1 MDRMLELDG
10 DDKIS
15 AGQHVD
21 LESQQTVLLI
31 ATINPPRNYTWGKIF
46 AMFRACR
53 IFSSIKA
60 NKDAKGKRRVSAS
73 IPALLAPTAHDPA
86 TEEKIV
92 SFSSIIIILILFF
105 FMLKAPGVAEFSCP
119 LSDQG
124 LLEAVHSEV
133 HEDDGGSIS
142 SITTAASNAKLQHEN
157 ISKIVRTRDLD
168 SLHKFGGV
176 QGIAEALNTD
186 LDGGIPDDEQDLLC
200 RCRATALS
208 KPQSITEAPAPGFFG
223 SLLGYCNSCTILLL
237 SLAAVLSIGF
247 GIKEEGLKTGWY
259 EGVVIVIAIVIL
271 VAAPAIRG
279 LWLKHSKKLFAK
291 KKQRMENSRH
301 MVVNVLRAKTQ
312 KQISIPEVVLGDIVC
327 LERGSFVHV
336 DGLFISGEFLV
347 VHDGLEATVDEKA
360 PFLFHGSKVTNGN
373 GYMLVTSIGM
383 DTELGELMSKAV
395 HSPRRTSLPTQLD
408 KLRMFQQIA
417 GLLISI
423 LILIVLFL
431 RFMLQG
437 EDANSDLPNLKG
449 ETNASKEIMV
459 IIEKIVMKQNGKISS
474 ITTSLTIL
482 LVGIV
487 EEMPFLITFA
497 IIHWR
502 EKMLSCYATAK
513 ELLACVSMGSAT
525 TICTDKAS
533 LYQPEVS
540 MCFIGDHEVIGTDCI
555 SAVPI
560 SVREVLCNCIST
572 PLLMPSSPCR
582 QTEDPLLPWAASNLQ
597 IEIDVLRQSCNIL
610 KMDGLSSK
618 EEGSGV
624 LMEKNR
630 EDEREVCLYWKG
642 PATTILPRC
651 SSYYDSNNWEKK
663 ELNEHQRKVFE
674 QHIEQMKSKNLKTL
688 AFACRKTENATL
700 EDNDLVFIGM
710 VGLKNDYTCCEET
723 REAVRELQ
731 NAGVEIILVSEADV
745 FELKEIARVCGIPCS
760 NGLVLDGEQFK
771 SFSPAE
777 RIAKVDKIRVMGNCT
792 HSVRLLLVQC
802 LKEKGK
808 VVVVVGTR
816 THESPALK
824 ESDVGIS
831 MGTWSSDIAK
841 ESSDIIVWKG
851 GFRFLVTIIMCGRCT
866 YYNIQKYIQL
876 ELVTTIA
883 GTLISSITTI
893 SSGQTPITGIQ
904 LIWANSVVSLLGGP
918 SLLMEPPR
926 DELMHENPVKQTE
939 PLITRA
945 MWRNIVSQV
954 LYQTAILV
962 IFQFKG
968 EAILGIFQ
976 FKGEAIFGINE
987 QVKKS
992 IIFNSFVLCQ
1002 IFNQVNSRE
1011 LEKKNVFGGLHRN
1024 VWFWVAVV
1032 SIVILQVEFIEVAH
1046 ILVGNARLN
1055 MAQWA
1060 VCLFIGMLSWVV
1072 DSAAK
1077 FIWSSIKT
1085 QQCGSHIGCP
1095 IMTSS
1100 ASTESV
1106 ANLELPLIN
1115 TNVNSTVAD

>member
-1 MDRMLELDG
+1 MR
-10 DDKIS
+10 
-15 AGQHVD
+15 QHVD
-21 LESQQTVLLI
+21 LESQQTLLDKE
-31 ATINPPRNYTWGKIF
+31 TINPPRNYSWGKMGKIF
-46 AMFRACR
+46 PMLRVCI
-53 IFSSIKA
+53 IFISIKA
-60 NKDAKGKRRVSAS
+60 KKDAKGKQRVPAS

-92 SFSSIIIILILFF
+92 SFSSIIIIIIIIIIIFY
-105 FMLKAPGVAEFSCP
+105 APGVAEFSCP
-119 LSDQG
+119 LPDQV
-124 LLEAVHSEV
+124 ESEDVHLEV
-133 HEDDGGSIS
+133 HEDDGDSTSGTAS
-142 SITTAASNAKLQHEN
+142 AASDAKLQHAN

-186 LDGGIPDDEQDLLC
+186 LDGGIPGDEQDLLC
-200 RCRATALS
+200 RRGETALP
-208 KPQSITEAPAPGFFG
+208 KPQSITEAPAPSFFG

-237 SLAAVLSIGF
+237 SLAAVLSIVF

-259 EGVVIVIAIVIL
+259 EGVVIIIAIVIL
-271 VAAPAIRG
+271 VAAPAIRD
-279 LWLKHSKKLFAK
+279 LWLKHSKKLFSK
-291 KKQRMENSRH
+291 KKQRMEDSGH

-312 KQISIPEVVLGDIVC
+312 KPISIPEIVLGDIVC
-327 LERGSFVHV
+327 LETGSFVHG
-336 DGLFISGEFLV
+336 DGLFISGVLV

-360 PFLFHGSKVTNGN
+360 PFLSYGSKVTNGN
-373 GYMLVTSIGM
+373 GRMLVTSIGM

-395 HSPRRTSLPTQLD
+395 HSPSRTSLPTQLD
-408 KLRMFQQIA
+408 KLRMYQQIA
-417 GLLISI
+417 GLSISI

-431 RFMLQG
+431 RFMLHG
-437 EDANSDLPNLKG
+437 GDADSGLPDLRG
-449 ETNASKEIMV
+449 DATASKEIMGF
-459 IIEKIVMKQNGKISS
+459 IEKLVMKPSGKISS

-487 EEMPFLITFA
+487 EEMPFLITCA

-502 EKMLSCYATAK
+502 KKMLSCNATSN
-513 ELLACVSMGSAT
+513 ELLAYVSVGSAT

-533 LYQPEVS
+533 LYLPEVS
-540 MCFIGDHEVIGTDCI
+540 MCFIGDHEVIRTDSI
-555 SAVPI
+555 TAVPI
-560 SVREVLCNCIST
+560 SVREDLCNCIIT
-572 PLLMPSSPCR
+572 PILMPLSPCR
-582 QTEDPLLPWAASNLQ
+582 QKEDPLLPWAASNLQ

-610 KMDGLSSK
+610 EMGGLSAN

-651 SSYYDSNNWEKK
+651 SSYYDSKGEKK
-663 ELNEHQRKVFE
+663 KLNEDQRKVFE
-674 QHIEQMKSKNLKTL
+674 KHMAQMKSENLKTL
-688 AFACRKTENATL
+688 AFACRKTENTTL
-700 EDNDLVFIGM
+700 EDNNLIFIGM
-710 VGLKNDYTCCEET
+710 VGLKNDTSIEDT
-723 REAVRELQ
+723 REAVRELK
-731 NAGVEIILVSEADV
+731 NAGVDIILVSEADV
-745 FELKEIARVCGIPCS
+745 SELKEIALVCEIPCS
-760 NGLVLDGEQFK
+760 DEGVLDGGQFE
-771 SFSPAE
+771 SFSPAKRKAE
-777 RIAKVDKIRVMGNCT
+777 VDKIRIMGNCT

-802 LKEKGK
+802 LKEKGIF
-808 VVVVVGTR
+808 VAVVGTR

-824 ESDVGIS
+824 EADLGIS
-831 MGTWSSDIAK
+831 MVTPSSDIAIK
-841 ESSDIIVWKG
+841 SSDIIVWEG
-851 GFRFLVTIIMCGRCT
+851 GFRFLVTIIKCGRCI

-883 GTLISSITTI
+883 GTLISSITTM

-904 LIWANSVVSLLGGP
+904 LIWANSVVSLLGGT
-918 SLLMEPPR
+918 SLLMEPPK
-926 DELMHENPVKQTE
+926 DELMYENPVKQTE
-939 PLITRA
+939 PLITMA

-962 IFQFKG
+962 
-968 EAILGIFQ
+968 IFQ

-1002 IFNQVNSRE
+1002 IFNQANSRE
-1011 LEKKNVFGGLHRN
+1011 LEKKNVFRGLHRN

-1032 SIVILQVEFIEVAH
+1032 SIVILQVGFIEVAH
-1046 ILVGNARLN
+1046 VLVGYDRLN

-1060 VCLFIGMLSWVV
+1060 VCLSIGMLSSVV

-1077 FIWSSIKT
+1077 FIWSFIKAQQFGSI
-1085 QQCGSHIGCP
+1085 GYP

>member
-1 MDRMLELDG
+1 MR
-10 DDKIS
+10 
-15 AGQHVD
+15 QHVD
-21 LESQQTVLLI
+21 LESQQTLLNKE
-31 ATINPPRNYTWGKIF
+31 TINPPRNYSWGKMGKIF
-46 AMFRACR
+46 PMLRVCI
-53 IFSSIKA
+53 IFISIKA
-60 NKDAKGKRRVSAS
+60 NKDAKGKQRVPAS
-73 IPALLAPTAHDPA
+73 ITALLAPTAHDPA
-86 TEEKIV
+86 TEEKI
-92 SFSSIIIILILFF
+92 
-105 FMLKAPGVAEFSCP
+105 APGVAEFSCP
-119 LSDQG
+119 LPDQEE
-124 LLEAVHSEV
+124 LEDVRLEV
-133 HEDDGGSIS
+133 HEDDGGSTS
-142 SITTAASNAKLQHEN
+142 GTTSAASDAKLQHAN

-186 LDGGIPDDEQDLLC
+186 LDGGIPGDEQDLLC
-200 RCRATALS
+200 RRGETALP

-223 SLLGYCNSCTILLL
+223 LLLGYCNSCTIVLL
-237 SLAAVLSIGF
+237 SLAAVLSIVF

-259 EGVVIVIAIVIL
+259 EGVVIIIAIVIL

-279 LWLKHSKKLFAK
+279 LWLKHSKKLFSK
-291 KKQRMENSRH
+291 KKQRMEDSGH

-312 KQISIPEVVLGDIVC
+312 KQISIPEIVLGDIVC
-327 LERGSFVHV
+327 LETGSFVHG
-336 DGLFISGEFLV
+336 DGLFISGESLV

-360 PFLFHGSKVTNGN
+360 PFLSYGSKVTNGN
-373 GYMLVTSIGM
+373 GRMLVTSIGM
-383 DTELGELMSKAV
+383 DIELGELMSKAI
-395 HSPRRTSLPTQLD
+395 HSPSRTSLPTQLD

-417 GLLISI
+417 GLSISI
-423 LILIVLFL
+423 LILVVLFL
-431 RFMLQG
+431 RFKLHG
-437 EDANSDLPNLKG
+437 EDADSGLPDLKG
-449 ETNASKEIMV
+449 DATASKEIMGF
-459 IIEKIVMKQNGKISS
+459 IEKLVMKPSGKISS

-487 EEMPFLITFA
+487 EEMPFLITCA

-502 EKMLSCYATAK
+502 KKMLSCNATAK
-513 ELLACVSMGSAT
+513 ELLAYVSVGSAT

-533 LYQPEVS
+533 LYLPEVS
-540 MCFIGDHEVIGTDCI
+540 MCFIGDHEVIRTDSI
-555 SAVPI
+555 TAVPI
-560 SVREVLCNCIST
+560 SVREVLCNCIIT
-572 PLLMPSSPCR
+572 PILMPLSPCT
-582 QTEDPLLPWAASNLQ
+582 QKEDPLLPWAASNLQ

-610 KMDGLSSK
+610 EMGGLSAN

-630 EDEREVCLYWKG
+630 EDEREVCSYWKG

-651 SSYYDSNNWEKK
+651 SSYYDSNGDKK
-663 ELNEHQRKVFE
+663 KLNEDQRKVFE
-674 QHIEQMKSKNLKTL
+674 KHIVQMKSENLKTL
-688 AFACRKTENATL
+688 AFAYRETENRTL
-700 EDNDLVFIGM
+700 EVNNLIFIGM
-710 VGLKNDYTCCEET
+710 VGLKNDISIEDT
-723 REAVRELQ
+723 REAVRELK
-731 NAGVEIILVSEADV
+731 NAGVDIILVSEADV
-745 FELKEIARVCGIPCS
+745 SELKEIALVCGIPCS
-760 NGLVLDGEQFK
+760 NEGVLDGGQFE
-771 SFSPAE
+771 SFSPEKRKAE
-777 RIAKVDKIRVMGNCT
+777 VDKIRIMGNCT

-802 LKEKGK
+802 LKEKGIF
-808 VVVVVGTR
+808 VAVVGTR

-824 ESDVGIS
+824 EADLGIS
-831 MGTWSSDIAK
+831 MVTPSSDIANK
-841 ESSDIIVWKG
+841 SSDIIVWEG
-851 GFRFLVTIIMCGRCT
+851 GFRFLVTIIKCGRCI

-883 GTLISSITTI
+883 GTLISSITTM
-893 SSGQTPITGIQ
+893 SSGQSPITGIQ

-918 SLLMEPPR
+918 SLLMEPPK

-939 PLITRA
+939 PLITMA
-945 MWRNIVSQV
+945 MRRNIVSQV

-992 IIFNSFVLCQ
+992 IIFNSFILCQ

-1032 SIVILQVEFIEVAH
+1032 SIVILQVGFIEVAH
-1046 ILVGNARLN
+1046 ILVGYARLN
-1055 MAQWA
+1055 TAQWA

-1077 FIWSSIKT
+1077 FICSSIKA

-1095 IMTSS
+1095 ITTSS
-1100 ASTESV
+1100 STQTLFLTFHRLCS
-1106 ANLELPLIN
+1106 
-1115 TNVNSTVAD
+1115 

>member
-1 MDRMLELDG
+1 MTSKDKEEIRKLKRQLGNEFEMKDLGPAKKILGMEIIRDRKQGTLFVSQCGYLRKVLAKFGMSDSKAVQTPLAAHFKLSTDMSP
-10 DDKIS
+10 KT
-15 AGQHVD
+15 D
-21 LESQQTVLLI
+21 LERMDMERI
-31 ATINPPRNYTWGKIF
+31 PYAIF
-46 AMFRACR
+46 
-53 IFSSIKA
+53 
-60 NKDAKGKRRVSAS
+60 VSAY
-73 IPALLAPTAHDPA
+73 I
-86 TEEKIV
+86 
-92 SFSSIIIILILFF
+92 
-105 FMLKAPGVAEFSCP
+105 
-119 LSDQG
+119 G
-124 LLEAVHSEV
+124 LH
-133 HEDDGGSIS
+133 HN
-142 SITTAASNAKLQHEN
+142 TN

-176 QGIAEALNTD
+176 QGIAQALNTD
-186 LDGGIPDDEQDLLC
+186 LDGGIPDDEQDLPC
-200 RCRATALS
+200 RCEATALS
-208 KPQSITEAPAPGFFG
+208 VLQSITEAPAPGFFG
-223 SLLGYCNSCTILLL
+223 SILGCCNSCTILLL

-259 EGVVIVIAIVIL
+259 EGVVIIIAIIIL
-271 VAAPAIRG
+271 VAAPGIRG
-279 LWLKHSKKLFAK
+279 LWLKHSKKLFSK
-291 KKQRMENSRH
+291 KKQRMENSGN
-301 MVVNVLRAKTQ
+301 MVVVLRAKTQ
-312 KQISIPEVVLGDIVC
+312 KQISIPEIVLGDIVC

-373 GYMLVTSIGM
+373 GQMLVTSIGM

-395 HSPRRTSLPTQLD
+395 HSPNRTSLPTQLD

-417 GLLISI
+417 GLSISI

-437 EDANSDLPNLKG
+437 EEDADSGLPDLKG
-449 ETNASKEIMV
+449 EATASKEIMG
-459 IIEKIVMKQNGKISS
+459 IIEKIVMKPNGKISS

-487 EEMPFLITFA
+487 EEMSFLITCA
-497 IIHWR
+497 IMHWSK
-502 EKMLSCYATAK
+502 KMLSYYATAK

-533 LYQPEVS
+533 LYQPVVS
-540 MCFIGDHEVIGTDCI
+540 MCFIGNREVIGPENI
-555 SAVPI
+555 KAVPE
-560 SVREVLCNCIST
+560 SVRKDLCNCIST

-597 IEIDVLRQSCNIL
+597 IKTDVLRQNCNIL
-610 KMDGLSSK
+610 KMDGLNSN
-618 EEGSGV
+618 EEGSRV

-630 EDEREVCLYWKG
+630 EDEREVCLYSKG

-663 ELNEHQRKVFE
+663 ELNEDQRKVFE
-674 QHIEQMKSKNLKTL
+674 QHIEQMKSENLKTL
-688 AFACRKTENATL
+688 AFACRETENTTL
-700 EDNDLVFIGM
+700 EDNNLVFIGM
-710 VGLKNDYTCCEET
+710 VGVKNDTCCEET

-731 NAGVEIILVSEADV
+731 NAGVDIILVSEADV
-745 FELKEIARVCGIPCS
+745 FELKEIALVCGISCS
-760 NGLVLDGEQFK
+760 NGLVLDGEQFE

-777 RIAKVDKIRVMGNCT
+777 RMAKVDKIRVMGNCT

-816 THESPALK
+816 THEGPALK
-824 ESDVGIS
+824 EADVGIS
-831 MGTWSSDIAK
+831 MGTWSSDIAN
-841 ESSDIIVWKG
+841 ESSDIIVWNG

-883 GTLISSITTI
+883 GTLISSITTM

-918 SLLMEPPR
+918 SLLMEPPK
-926 DELMHENPVKQTE
+926 DELMHENP
-939 PLITRA
+939 
-945 MWRNIVSQV
+945 V

-968 EAILGIFQ
+968 EAIL
-976 FKGEAIFGINE
+976 GINE

-1032 SIVILQVEFIEVAH
+1032 SIVILQVGFIEVAH
-1046 ILVGNARLN
+1046 ILVGYARLN
-1055 MAQWA
+1055 MAQWV

-1115 TNVNSTVAD
+1115 TNANSTLAD

>member
-1 MDRMLELDG
+1 MSDVLELEG

-15 AGQHVD
+15 AGQHAD

-31 ATINPPRNYTWGKIF
+31 TTINPPRNYSWGSIF
-46 AMFRACR
+46 AILRARR
-53 IFSSIKA
+53 ILISIKA
-60 NKDAKGKRRVSAS
+60 RVSAS
-73 IPALLAPTAHDPA
+73 IPPLLAPTAHDPA
-86 TEEKIV
+86 TEEKI
-92 SFSSIIIILILFF
+92 
-105 FMLKAPGVAEFSCP
+105 APGVGEFSCS

-124 LLEAVHSEV
+124 VLEDVHSEV

-142 SITTAASNAKLQHEN
+142 RTTTAAKLQHAK
-157 ISKIVRTRDLD
+157 ISKIVRERDLV
-168 SLHKFGGV
+168 SLNDFGGV

-186 LDGGIPDDEQDLLC
+186 LVGGIPDDEQDLPC
-200 RCRATALS
+200 RCGATALS
-208 KPQSITEAPAPGFFG
+208 NPQSIREAPAPGFFG
-223 SLLGYCNSCTILLL
+223 SLLGYCNSRTILLL

-247 GIKEEGLKTGWY
+247 GIKEEGLKTGWH
-259 EGVVIVIAIVIL
+259 EGVVIIIAIIIL

-291 KKQRMENSRH
+291 KKQRMENSGH

-312 KQISIPEVVLGDIVC
+312 KQISIPEIVLGDIVC
-327 LERGSFVHV
+327 LESGSFVHV

-347 VHDGLEATVDEKA
+347 VHDGLEATVDQKA

-373 GYMLVTSIGM
+373 GRMLVTSIGM
-383 DTELGELMSKAV
+383 DTELGKLMSKAV
-395 HSPRRTSLPTQLD
+395 HSPSRTSLPTQLD
-408 KLRMFQQIA
+408 KLKMSQQIV
-417 GLLISI
+417 GLSISI

-431 RFMLQG
+431 RFMLHG
-437 EDANSDLPNLKG
+437 EDANSGFPDLEGKA
-449 ETNASKEIMV
+449 TASKEIMG
-459 IIEKIVMKQNGKISS
+459 IIEKIVMKPNGKLSS

-502 EKMLSCYATAK
+502 KKMLSYNATAK

-533 LYQPEVS
+533 LYLPVVS
-540 MCFIGDHEVIGTDCI
+540 MCFIGDREVNGTENI
-555 SAVPI
+555 KAVPE

-610 KMDGLSSK
+610 KLDGLSSN

-624 LMEKNR
+624 LMEQNR
-630 EDEREVCLYWKG
+630 EDEREVHLYWKG

-651 SSYYDSNNWEKK
+651 SSYYDSDNWEKK

-674 QHIEQMKSKNLKTL
+674 QHIEQMKSENLKTF
-688 AFACRKTENATL
+688 AFACRETENTML
-700 EDNDLVFIGM
+700 EDNNLVFIGM
-710 VGLKNDYTCCEET
+710 VGLKTDKCCEET
-723 REAVRELQ
+723 REAVTGLQ
-731 NAGVEIILVSEADV
+731 NAGVDIILVSE
-745 FELKEIARVCGIPCS
+745 ESGLREIAHLCGIPSS
-760 NGLVLDGEQFK
+760 NGLVIDGKQFQRL
-771 SFSPAE
+771 SAADRRVE
-777 RIAKVDKIRVMGNCT
+777 VDKIRVMENCT
-792 HSVRLLLVQC
+792 HSDRLLLVQC

-824 ESDVGIS
+824 EADVGIS
-831 MGTWSSDIAK
+831 MGTWSSDIAN

-851 GFRFLVTIIMCGRCT
+851 GFPFLVTIIKCGRCI

-883 GTLISSITTI
+883 GILISSITTI

-918 SLLMEPPR
+918 SLLLEPPK
-926 DELMHENPVKQTE
+926 DELMHKNPIKQTE
-939 PLITRA
+939 PLITMP
-945 MWRNIVSQV
+945 MWRNIVTQV

-976 FKGEAIFGINE
+976 FRGEAIFGINE

-1032 SIVILQVEFIEVAH
+1032 SIVILQVGFIEVAH
-1046 ILVGNARLN
+1046 ILVGYARLN

-1115 TNVNSTVAD
+1115 TNAD

>member
-1 MDRMLELDG
+1 MNDTLELDG

-21 LESQQTVLLI
+21 LESQQTVLHI
-31 ATINPPRNYTWGKIF
+31 APINPPRNYSWGKMGKIF
-46 AMFRACR
+46 ALLRACR
-53 IFSSIKA
+53 ILISIKA
-60 NKDAKGKRRVSAS
+60 NKDAKGKQTVSSS
-73 IPALLAPTAHDPA
+73 IPALLGPTADDPA
-86 TEEKIV
+86 TEEKI
-92 SFSSIIIILILFF
+92 
-105 FMLKAPGVAEFSCP
+105 APGVEEFSCS
-119 LSDQG
+119 LSNQVLSGD
-124 LLEAVHSEV
+124 VHSEG
-133 HEDDGGSIS
+133 HEDDDG
-142 SITTAASNAKLQHEN
+142 SITTAASDAKLQQAN
-157 ISKIVRTRDLD
+157 ISKIVRTRDVD

-176 QGIAEALNTD
+176 QGIAQALNTD
-186 LDGGIPDDEQDLLC
+186 LDGGIPGDEQDLC
-200 RCRATALS
+200 RRGATALS
-208 KPQSITEAPAPGFFG
+208 KPQSITEAPVAQSIAEAPAPGVFG
-223 SLLGYCNSCTILLL
+223 SLLGYCNSYTILLL

-259 EGVVIVIAIVIL
+259 EGVVIIIAIFIL
-271 VAAPAIRG
+271 VAAPAIREF
-279 LWLKHSKKLFAK
+279 LLKHLKKLFSK
-291 KKQRMENSRH
+291 KKQRMENSGH
-301 MVVNVLRAKTQ
+301 MVVDVLRAKTP
-312 KQISIPEVVLGDIVC
+312 KQISIPEIVLGDIVC
-327 LERGSFVHV
+327 LERGSLVHV
-336 DGLFISGEFLV
+336 DGLFISGKFLV
-347 VHDGLEATVDEKA
+347 VHDGLESAVDEKA

-373 GYMLVTSIGM
+373 GRMLVTSIGM

-395 HSPRRTSLPTQLD
+395 HSPSRTSLPTQLD

-417 GLLISI
+417 GLSISI

-431 RFMLQG
+431 RFMLHG
-437 EDANSDLPNLKG
+437 EDADSGLPDLKG
-449 ETNASKEIMV
+449 DATASKEIMGF
-459 IIEKIVMKQNGKISS
+459 IEKLVMKPSGKISS

-487 EEMPFLITFA
+487 EEMPFLITCA

-502 EKMLSCYATAK
+502 KKMLSCNATAK
-513 ELLACVSMGSAT
+513 ELLAYVSVGSAT

-533 LYQPEVS
+533 LYLPEVS
-540 MCFIGDHEVIGTDCI
+540 MCFIGDHEVIRTDSI
-555 SAVPI
+555 TAVPI
-560 SVREVLCNCIST
+560 SVREVLCNCIIT
-572 PLLMPSSPCR
+572 PILMPLSPCR
-582 QTEDPLLPWAASNLQ
+582 QKEDPLLPWAASNLQ

-610 KMDGLSSK
+610 EMGGLSAN
-618 EEGSGV
+618 EEGSRV

-663 ELNEHQRKVFE
+663 ELNEDQRNVFE
-674 QHIEQMKSKNLKTL
+674 RHIEQMKSENLKTL
-688 AFACRKTENATL
+688 AFACRETENTTP
-700 EDNDLVFIGM
+700 EDHNLVFIGM
-710 VGLKNDYTCCEET
+710 IGLKNDTCFEET
-723 REAVRELQ
+723 REAVRKLQ
-731 NAGVEIILVSEADV
+731 NAGVDIILVSKADV

-760 NGLVLDGEQFK
+760 NGSVLGGEDFEN
-771 SFSPAE
+771 FSPAE
-777 RIAKVDKIRVMGNCT
+777 RMAKVDKIRVMGNST

-802 LKEKGK
+802 LKEKGN

-824 ESDVGIS
+824 EADVGIS
-831 MGTWSSDIAK
+831 MGTWSSEIAN

-918 SLLMEPPR
+918 SLLMEPPK

-939 PLITRA
+939 PLITMP
-945 MWRNIVSQV
+945 MWRNIVTQV

-976 FKGEAIFGINE
+976 LKGEAIFGIDE

-1011 LEKKNVFGGLHRN
+1011 LEKKNVFVGLHRN
-1024 VWFWVAVV
+1024 IWFWVAVA
-1032 SIVILQVEFIEVAH
+1032 SIVILQVGFIEVAH
-1046 ILVGNARLN
+1046 ILIGYARLN

-1060 VCLFIGMLSWVV
+1060 VCLFIGMLSWVI

-1077 FIWSSIKT
+1077 FIWSFIKT
-1085 QQCGSHIGCP
+1085 QQYDSHIGCP
-1095 IMTSS
+1095 IITSS
-1100 ASTESV
+1100 AYTESV
-1106 ANLELPLIN
+1106 ANLELPVIN
-1115 TNVNSTVAD
+1115 TNANSTLAV

>member
-10 DDKIS
+10 DHKIS

-31 ATINPPRNYTWGKIF
+31 KTINPTRNYTWGKIF

-53 IFSSIKA
+53 ILISIKA
-60 NKDAKGKRRVSAS
+60 NKDAKGKQRVSS
-73 IPALLAPTAHDPA
+73 SLTALLAPNADDPA
-86 TEEKIV
+86 TEEKI
-92 SFSSIIIILILFF
+92 
-105 FMLKAPGVAEFSCP
+105 APRVAGFSCP
-119 LSDQG
+119 LSDQVV
-124 LLEAVHSEV
+124 LEDVQSEV
-133 HEDDGGSIS
+133 HEDDGGNIS
-142 SITTAASNAKLQHEN
+142 STTTAASDARLQHAN

-176 QGIAEALNTD
+176 QGIAQALNTD
-186 LDGGIPDDEQDLLC
+186 LDGGIPDDEQDLPC
-200 RCRATALS
+200 RCGATALS

-223 SLLGYCNSCTILLL
+223 SILGCCNSCTILLL

-259 EGVVIVIAIVIL
+259 EGVVIIIAIIIL
-271 VAAPAIRG
+271 VAAPGIRG
-279 LWLKHSKKLFAK
+279 LWLKHSKKLFSK
-291 KKQRMENSRH
+291 KKQRMENSGH
-301 MVVNVLRAKTQ
+301 MVVDVLRAKTP
-312 KQISIPEVVLGDIVC
+312 KQISIPEIVLGDIVC
-327 LERGSFVHV
+327 LESGSFVHV

-373 GYMLVTSIGM
+373 GRMLVTSIGM

-395 HSPRRTSLPTQLD
+395 HSPSRTSLPTQLD

-417 GLLISI
+417 GLSISI

-431 RFMLQG
+431 RFMLHG
-437 EDANSDLPNLKG
+437 EDADSGLPDLKG
-449 ETNASKEIMV
+449 DATASKEIMGF
-459 IIEKIVMKQNGKISS
+459 IEKLVMKPSGKISS

-487 EEMPFLITFA
+487 EEMPFLITCA

-502 EKMLSCYATAK
+502 KKMLSCNATAK
-513 ELLACVSMGSAT
+513 ELLAYVSVGSAT

-533 LYQPEVS
+533 LYLPEVS
-540 MCFIGDHEVIGTDCI
+540 MCFIGDHEVIRTDSI
-555 SAVPI
+555 TAVPI
-560 SVREVLCNCIST
+560 SVREVLCNCIIT
-572 PLLMPSSPCR
+572 PILMPLSPCR
-582 QTEDPLLPWAASNLQ
+582 QKEDPLLPWAASNLQ

-610 KMDGLSSK
+610 EMGRLSAN
-618 EEGSGV
+618 EEGSRV

-663 ELNEHQRKVFE
+663 ELNEDQRNVFE
-674 QHIEQMKSKNLKTL
+674 QHIEQMKSENLKTL
-688 AFACRKTENATL
+688 AFACRETENTTL
-700 EDNDLVFIGM
+700 EDHNLVFIGM
-710 VGLKNDYTCCEET
+710 IGLKNDTCFEET
-723 REAVRELQ
+723 REAVRKLQ
-731 NAGVEIILVSEADV
+731 NAGVDIIIVSKADV

-760 NGLVLDGEQFK
+760 NGSVLGGEDFEN
-771 SFSPAE
+771 FSPAE
-777 RIAKVDKIRVMGNCT
+777 RMAKVDKIRVMGNCT

-802 LKEKGK
+802 LKEKGN

-824 ESDVGIS
+824 EADVGIS
-831 MGTWSSDIAK
+831 MGTWSSEIAN

-851 GFRFLVTIIMCGRCT
+851 GFRFLVAIIICGRCT

-883 GTLISSITTI
+883 GTLISSITTM

-918 SLLMEPPR
+918 SLLMEPPK

-939 PLITRA
+939 PLITMP
-945 MWRNIVSQV
+945 MWRNIVTQV

-968 EAILGIFQ
+968 EAIL
-976 FKGEAIFGINE
+976 GINE

-1032 SIVILQVEFIEVAH
+1032 SIVILQVGFIEVAH
-1046 ILVGNARLN
+1046 ILVGYARLN

-1060 VCLFIGMLSWVV
+1060 VCLFIGMLSCVV

-1115 TNVNSTVAD
+1115 TNAN

>member
-1 MDRMLELDG
+1 MVSSFYSIFQKMSDVLALDG

-15 AGQHVD
+15 AGQHAD

-31 ATINPPRNYTWGKIF
+31 TTINPPRNYSWGSIF
-46 AMFRACR
+46 AILRARR
-53 IFSSIKA
+53 ILISIKA
-60 NKDAKGKRRVSAS
+60 RVSAS
-73 IPALLAPTAHDPA
+73 IPPLLAPTAHDPA
-86 TEEKIV
+86 TEEKI
-92 SFSSIIIILILFF
+92 
-105 FMLKAPGVAEFSCP
+105 APGVAEFSCS

-124 LLEAVHSEV
+124 VLEDVHSEV
-133 HEDDGGSIS
+133 HDDDSGSIS
-142 SITTAASNAKLQHEN
+142 STTTAAKLQHAK
-157 ISKIVRTRDLD
+157 ISKIVRERDLVF
-168 SLHKFGGV
+168 LHDFGGV

-186 LDGGIPDDEQDLLC
+186 LVGGIPDDEQDLPC
-200 RCRATALS
+200 RCGATALS
-208 KPQSITEAPAPGFFG
+208 KPQSTTEAPAPGFFG

-237 SLAAVLSIGF
+237 SVAAMLSIGF

-259 EGVVIVIAIVIL
+259 EGVVIIIAIIVL

-279 LWLKHSKKLFAK
+279 LWLKHSKKLFSK
-291 KKQRMENSRH
+291 KKKRMENSGP

-312 KQISIPEVVLGDIVC
+312 KQISIPEIVLGDIVC
-327 LERGSFVHV
+327 LESGSFVHV

-373 GYMLVTSIGM
+373 GRMLVTSIGM

-395 HSPRRTSLPTQLD
+395 HSPSRTSLPTQLD
-408 KLRMFQQIA
+408 KLKMFQQIA
-417 GLLISI
+417 GLSISI

-431 RFMLQG
+431 RFMLHG
-437 EDANSDLPNLKG
+437 EDANSGVPDLKG
-449 ETNASKEIMV
+449 EATASKEIMG
-459 IIEKIVMKQNGKISS
+459 IIEKIVMKPNGKISS

-487 EEMPFLITFA
+487 EEMPFLITCA
-497 IIHWR
+497 IMHWR
-502 EKMLSCYATAK
+502 KKMLSYYATAK

-533 LYQPEVS
+533 LYQPVVS
-540 MCFIGDHEVIGTDCI
+540 MCFIGDREVIGTENI
-555 SAVPI
+555 KAVPE
-560 SVREVLCNCIST
+560 SVREDLCNCIST

-597 IEIDVLRQSCNIL
+597 IETDVLRQSCNIL
-610 KMDGLSSK
+610 KMDGLNSN
-618 EEGSGV
+618 EEGSRV

-630 EDEREVCLYWKG
+630 EDERVVCLYSKG

-674 QHIEQMKSKNLKTL
+674 QHIEQMKSENLKTL
-688 AFACRKTENATL
+688 AFACRETENTTL
-700 EDNDLVFIGM
+700 EDNNLVFIGM
-710 VGLKNDYTCCEET
+710 VGVKNDTCCEET

-731 NAGVEIILVSEADV
+731 NAGVDIILVSEADV
-745 FELKEIARVCGIPCS
+745 FELKEIALVCGISCS
-760 NGLVLDGEQFK
+760 NGLVLDGEQFE

-777 RIAKVDKIRVMGNCT
+777 RMAKVDKIRVMGNCT

-816 THESPALK
+816 THEGPALK
-824 ESDVGIS
+824 EADVGIS
-831 MGTWSSDIAK
+831 MGTWSSDIAN
-841 ESSDIIVWKG
+841 ESSDIIVWNG

-918 SLLMEPPR
+918 SLLMEPPK

-939 PLITRA
+939 PLITMP
-945 MWRNIVSQV
+945 MWRNIVTQV

-968 EAILGIFQ
+968 EAIL
-976 FKGEAIFGINE
+976 GINE

-1032 SIVILQVEFIEVAH
+1032 SIVILQVGFIEVAH
-1046 ILVGNARLN
+1046 ILVGYARLN

-1060 VCLFIGMLSWVV
+1060 ACLFIGMLSWVV

-1115 TNVNSTVAD
+1115 TNANSTLAD